1 MGLGLCPDL
10 VFHFLSSIRLWKWSH
25 SLGSKLFATPWTV
38 AHQAPPSMEFRRQ
51 EYWSGLPFPSSGDL
65 PNPGIEPKSPTLQTD
80 ASPSELPGKPPLSY
94 EHTSNQ
100 ICMFTTVL
108 KLYFSELQ
116 MVTSI
121 LPNLV
126 VDVWNL
132 KYCHY

>member
-1 MGLGLCPDL
+1 MK
-10 VFHFLSSIRLWKWSH
+10 VK
-25 SLGSKLFATPWTV
+25 SLTWVQLFATPWTV
-38 AHQAPPSMEFRRQ
+38 AHEAPPSMEFRRQ

-65 PNPGIEPKSPTLQTD
+65 PNPRIKPKSRTLQTD
-80 ASPSELPGKPPLSY
+80 ASPSELSGKPPLSY

-121 LPNLV
+121 LPTDCSFPYALNPVPLCKESGF
-126 VDVWNL
+126 N
-132 KYCHY
+132 KHF